1 MSYDQESSSHSLAS
15 LKLPSHKTGSSGLM
29 TGKGSELALAS
40 EEEDEEDNPPA
51 GVDDVDLLDVHLTVE
66 DNGLEI
72 RIE

>member
-1 MSYDQESSSHSLAS
+1 MSYDQESSSHS
-15 LKLPSHKTGSSGLM
+15 
-29 TGKGSELALAS
+29 LAS